1 MTNHF
6 ELFGLAPAYAL
17 DTEALE
23 RAWREVQARVHPDRY
38 AHAGAAERRAS
49 LTWSARANEAY
60 RLLKDPVERAR
71 YLLEL
76 NGVDPQFETCTAMA
90 EEFLQRQME
99 LREALAE
106 ARAAKDA
113 ARLAQL
119 GREVAAA
126 AHALEADIARRMD
139 AERDY
144 TGAAGLVRELQFL
157 RRLAEEIDTARDF
170 EQDDPDGAAADR

>member
-49 LTWSARANEAY
+49 LAWSARANEAY

-76 NGVDPQFETCTAMA
+76 NGVDPQFETCTAMP

>member
-49 LTWSARANEAY
+49 LAWSARANEAY

-76 NGVDPQFETCTAMA
+76 NGVDPQFETCTAMPEA
-90 EEFLQRQME
+90 FLQRQME

-106 ARAAKDA
+106 ARAARDA

-119 GREVAAA
+119 EQEVAAA
-126 AHALEADIARRMD
+126 MQALEADIARRMD

-144 TGAAGLVRELQFL
+144 AGAAGLVRELQFL
-157 RRLAEEIDTARDF
+157 RRLADEIDAAADC
-170 EQDDPDGAAADR
+170 EQDDPDGAIADR